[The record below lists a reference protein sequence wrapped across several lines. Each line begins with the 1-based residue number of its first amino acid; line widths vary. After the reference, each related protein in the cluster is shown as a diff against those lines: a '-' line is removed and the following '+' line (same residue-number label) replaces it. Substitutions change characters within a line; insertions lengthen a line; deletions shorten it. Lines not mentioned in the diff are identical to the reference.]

1 MICWSYLLAKSC
13 IEERLARKKL
23 LWKSFARKNALD
35 KLEREILL
43 SIVRQNQYFFFFIKN
58 QTFIYFVFFLSFST
72 SNTWITQLVF
82 FFNKLVFMSLFQI
95 SKDYTHVKLLTSF
108 SCDNR
113 LLRPMPL
120 LYNNAISYKPNR
132 MKGTCNNRTYMKY
145 WLRENTLNVHT
156 HPNLFIMTF
165 FYISKERDRCIVH
178 KKIMNSIRYQNIAY

>member
-1 MICWSYLLAKSC
+1 MHRRTTWTQEVVMEIV
-13 IEERLARKKL
+13 RKKECAWQTRAGNL
-23 LWKSFARKNALD
+23 AIDCSPKS
-35 KLEREILL
+35 I
-43 SIVRQNQYFFFFIKN
+43 FFFFYQESN
-58 QTFIYFVFFLSFST
+58 FYLFCFLPFFLYFKYLDNST
-72 SNTWITQLVF
+72 CIF

-165 FYISKERDRCIVH
+165 FISVRKEIVALYTR
-178 KKIMNSIRYQNIAY
+178 KLWIR